1 MDRWLKGGHGE
12 RNRNRF
18 LLFFVAVTQR
28 ILLILFYCKYNHV
41 SVPWEVLLLQGK
53 GISME
58 ASPLFYLTQKFTHVE
73 MNYEH
78 EHFLLSNGTAHMG
91 SALEVTF

>member
-53 GISME
+53 GTNME
-58 ASPLFYLTQKFTHVE
+58 ASSLFYLTQKFTPC
-73 MNYEH
+73 
-78 EHFLLSNGTAHMG
+78 
-91 SALEVTF
+91 